1 MQSINRSFVLM
12 ILMIA
17 TFGLAIAQA
26 PEGGQGQGRRGGMR
40 NLDPEEMAARQTE
53 RMTVDLSLTEA
64 QQADV
69 EAVNLEYAELMKA
82 AMEEN
87 KGDRMA
93 MREIML
99 DLRAKRMKAM
109 KPVLDKEQYKAFRK
123 AEMER
128 QEAMQN
134 RGPRGEGG
142 RPPRPADN

>member
-1 MQSINRSFVLM
+1 MPQVSRSLALM

-17 TFGLAIAQA
+17 TFGLGIAQ
-26 PEGGQGQGRRGGMR
+26 PPGEGQGRRGGMR

-53 RMTVDLSLTEA
+53 KMTVDLDLTEA

-69 EAVNLEYAELMKA
+69 EAINLEYAGLMKA
-82 AMEEN
+82 AIAEN
-87 KGDRMA
+87 QGDRMA
-93 MREIML
+93 MRDVMM
-99 DLRAKRMKAM
+99 DLRAKRIKAM
-109 KPVLDKEQYKAFRK
+109 KRVLEKDQYKAFRK

>member
-17 TFGLAIAQA
+17 TFGLAIAQP
-26 PEGGQGQGRRGGMR
+26 PEAEPGRRGGMR
-40 NLDPEEMAARQTE
+40 NLDPEQIALRQTKKMQTE
-53 RMTVDLSLTEA
+53 LELTEA
-64 QQADV
+64 QYFDV
-69 EAVNLEYAELMKA
+69 QAVNLEYAELMKA
-82 AMEEN
+82 AMAEN
-87 KGDRMA
+87 QGDRMA
-93 MREIML
+93 MREVML
-99 DLRAKRMKAM
+99 DLRAKRIKAM
-109 KPVLDKEQYKAFRK
+109 KPVLEKDQYKAFRK